1 MLEEGREEG
10 TPLRRRVLNFLSR
23 RPVIAGWYG
32 GVLIYFVLL
41 VLLPTLF
48 VLTFVFTGFPDI
60 LSLLRIQP
68 GVLGQIGGAVLLSYQ
83 VAIVVTLVDLVFGLP
98 LAWFLV
104 RRRVP
109 GKSFV
114 NTLIDLPLAVPT
126 AGLGFSV
133 ALFWGVTPFL
143 MAADKPFGALGLVS
157 TGFVILILLHFT
169 TTFPYMV
176 RSLAAILE
184 EIDIQYETAARA
196 AGASRLTAARTVTLP
211 LFRSGIATGAIL
223 VLAKALSDTGGVVAA
238 LTTIGRFRADTAT
251 CTASGDLNGTALIAA
266 WSSLSRAAE
275 CMSVAPELTAGLALV
290 AVVMILSALGLLA
303 LVKVLSTRAHIPL
316 RRIFPIWERRL
327 SRGAVPKARDLSSF
341 AFLILAV
348 LIPSFFLIGFLVIT
362 SPQPTDF
369 GVFFLSIALSF
380 LIAGIA
386 TAIDLV
392 LGIPMALLIVRRG
405 SPRVKRILDVLVSV
419 PYVVP
424 SAALGISLTLFFTTQ
439 RLVPVPSLLFLV
451 ILAHVAFTFPFIV
464 RNVVGALEGLD
475 PALEETARSLGAKP
489 LQGFRRV
496 TFPVIKPAILAGAI
510 MAFTRSVGET
520 GATLAVA
527 GTALVTAPVFIVSL
541 LDPANPNY
549 YAAALA
555 TVILMAV
562 SATAML
568 LMRYLTWRA
577 R

>member
-1 MLEEGREEG
+1 MFGERQGG
-10 TPLRRRVLNFLSR
+10 IPLRRRALNFLSR
-23 RPVIAGWYG
+23 RPVITVWYG
-32 GVLIYFVLL
+32 TILVYFVLL

-68 GVLGQIGGAVLLSYQ
+68 QALGQIGSAVLLSYQ
-83 VAIVVTLVDLVFGLP
+83 VAIIVTLVDLLFGLP

-104 RRRVP
+104 RRRFR

-133 ALFWGVTPFL
+133 ALFWGVTPLL
-143 MAADKPFGALGLVS
+143 MAMDKPFGALSLVS
-157 TGFVILILLHFT
+157 TGFVILVLLHFT

-176 RSLAAILE
+176 RALAAILE
-184 EIDIQYETAARA
+184 EIDVEYEMAART

-238 LTTIGRFRADTAT
+238 LTTIGRFRTDPAS
-251 CTASGDLNGTALIAA
+251 CTASGDLNGTALIGA
-266 WSSLSRAAE
+266 WSSLRSLGACTDVAA
-275 CMSVAPELTAGLALV
+275 ELTAGLALV
-290 AVVMILSALGLLA
+290 AIIMILSALALLA
-303 LVKVLSTRAHIPL
+303 VVKLLASRARIPL
-316 RRIFPIWERRL
+316 RRIFPTWERRL
-327 SRGAVPKARDLSSF
+327 SRGAAPKIRDLSSF

-348 LIPSFFLIGFLVIT
+348 LIPSFFLIGFLLIT
-362 SPQPTDF
+362 APQPTDLNIF
-369 GVFFLSIALSF
+369 YLSISLSF

-386 TAIDLV
+386 TAIDLA
-392 LGIPMALLIVRRG
+392 LGVPMAILIVRRG
-405 SPRVKRILDVLVSV
+405 SLRARRILDVLVNI

-424 SAALGISLTLFFTTQ
+424 SAALGISLTLFFTQQ
-439 RLVPVPSLLFLV
+439 RLVPVPSLLLLV
-451 ILAHVAFTFPFIV
+451 TLAHVAFTFPFIV

-496 TFPVIKPAILAGAI
+496 TFPIVKPAILAGAI

-527 GTALVTAPVFIVSL
+527 GTAIVTAPVFIVSL

-555 TVILMAV
+555 TVILMLV

-577 R
+577 K

>member
-1 MLEEGREEG
+1 MLGEGREGG
-10 TPLRRRVLNFLSR
+10 TPLRRRVLDFLSR

-32 GVLIYFVLL
+32 GVLTYFILL

-68 GVLGQIGGAVLLSYQ
+68 GALGQIGDAVLLSYQ

-133 ALFWGVTPFL
+133 ALFWGVTPL
-143 MAADKPFGALGLVS
+143 IMAADKPFGALGLVS
-157 TGFVILILLHFT
+157 TGFVILVLLHFT

-176 RSLAAILE
+176 RALAAILE
-184 EIDIQYETAARA
+184 EIDVEYETAART

-211 LFRSGIATGAIL
+211 LFRSGLATGAIL

-238 LTTIGRFRADTAT
+238 LTTIGRFSTDTAT
-251 CTASGDLNGTALIAA
+251 CTASGDLNGTALIGA
-266 WSSLSRAAE
+266 WSALRGLAA
-275 CMSVAPELTAGLALV
+275 CQDVAAELTAGLALV
-290 AVVMILSALGLLA
+290 AVIMILSAIALLA
-303 LVKVLSTRAHIPL
+303 VVKLLATRARIPF

-327 SRGAVPKARDLSSF
+327 SRGVAPKVRDLSSF

-348 LIPSFFLIGFLVIT
+348 LIPSFFLIGFLLIT
-362 SPQPTDF
+362 APQPTDF
-369 GVFFLSIALSF
+369 SVFYLSIALSF

-386 TAIDLV
+386 TVIDLA
-392 LGIPMALLIVRRG
+392 LGVPMAILIVRRG
-405 SPRVKRILDVLVSV
+405 SLRVRHILDVLVNI

-424 SAALGISLTLFFTTQ
+424 SAALGISLMLFFTQQ

-496 TFPVIKPAILAGAI
+496 TFPMVKPAILAGAI

-527 GTALVTAPVFIVSL
+527 GGAIITAPVFIVSL
-541 LDPANPNY
+541 LDPLNPNY

-555 TVILMAV
+555 TVILIAV

-568 LMRYLTWRA
+568 LMRYLAWRA

>member
-1 MLEEGREEG
+1 
-10 TPLRRRVLNFLSR
+10 
-23 RPVIAGWYG
+23 
-32 GVLIYFVLL
+32 
-41 VLLPTLF
+41 
-48 VLTFVFTGFPDI
+48 
-60 LSLLRIQP
+60 
-68 GVLGQIGGAVLLSYQ
+68 
-83 VAIVVTLVDLVFGLP
+83 
-98 LAWFLV
+98 
-104 RRRVP
+104 
-109 GKSFV
+109 
-114 NTLIDLPLAVPT
+114 
-126 AGLGFSV
+126 
-133 ALFWGVTPFL
+133 
-143 MAADKPFGALGLVS
+143 
-157 TGFVILILLHFT
+157 
-169 TTFPYMV
+169 
-176 RSLAAILE
+176 
-184 EIDIQYETAARA
+184 
-196 AGASRLTAARTVTLP
+196 TLP

-238 LTTIGRFRADTAT
+238 LTTIGRFTADPAT
-251 CTASGDLNGTALIAA
+251 CTASGDLNGTALIGA
-266 WSSLSRAAE
+266 WSTLRGMAA
-275 CMSVAPELTAGLALV
+275 CQDVMAELTAGLALV

-303 LVKVLSTRAHIPL
+303 VVKLLSTRAHIPF

-327 SRGAVPKARDLSSF
+327 SRGAAPKIRDVSSF

-362 SPQPTDF
+362 APQPTDF
-369 GVFFLSIALSF
+369 GVFYLSIALSF

-386 TAIDLV
+386 TAIDLA
-392 LGIPMALLIVRRG
+392 LGVPMAILIVRRG

-424 SAALGISLTLFFTTQ
+424 SAALGISLFLFFDQ
-439 RLVPVPSLLFLV
+439 LRFVPVPNLLFLV
-451 ILAHVAFTFPFIV
+451 TLAHVAFTFPFIV

-527 GTALVTAPVFIVSL
+527 GAAIVTAPVFIVGL
-541 LDPANPNY
+541 LSTDPPNY

-555 TVILMAV
+555 TVILIAV

-568 LMRYLTWRA
+568 LMRYLAWRA